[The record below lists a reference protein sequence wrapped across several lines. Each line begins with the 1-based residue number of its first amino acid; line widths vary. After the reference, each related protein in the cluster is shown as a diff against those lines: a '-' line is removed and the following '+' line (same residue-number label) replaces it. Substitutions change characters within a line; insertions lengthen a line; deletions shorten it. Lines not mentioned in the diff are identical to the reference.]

1 MKKNIKIDVSI
12 PLIFLMVLVSFIL
25 MSINTKFLIT
35 LKQNMFNY
43 FCFIYIFVL
52 SLIIVFIIKIFDKI
66 IKNNKKINI
75 NAFNNIAIFL
85 IGILIIIFS

>member
-1 MKKNIKIDVSI
+1 
-12 PLIFLMVLVSFIL
+12 MVLVSFVL

-35 LKQNMFNY
+35 LKQNIFNY

-75 NAFNNIAIFL
+75 NTFNNIVIFL